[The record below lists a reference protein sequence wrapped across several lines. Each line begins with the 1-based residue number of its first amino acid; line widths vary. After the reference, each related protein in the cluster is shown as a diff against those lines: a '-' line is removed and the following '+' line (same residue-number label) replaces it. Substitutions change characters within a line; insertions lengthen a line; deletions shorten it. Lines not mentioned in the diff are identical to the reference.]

1 MSILYSAAMEIMR
14 VALGRRNQNDP
25 DSNDDKLLQYVKDF
39 VTLTMCND
47 IKVFEQYGTY
57 EFTIDETST
66 DGVIQFNEND
76 DFINIGGQGFVSLT
90 TQPTDS
96 TSWNQIWIYQDPM
109 QFYQKWG
116 VNNEDVLIRGYP
128 TEMLFYGNEIVVRTL
143 PEQSYTIQIYG
154 YKKVMD
160 ADVQPNKGLPYDW
173 WLRYI
178 AYGAARDYAV
188 DYRLSESTKQSID
201 REFNK
206 QKKLMLKRTHGQRK
220 PSSCQP
226 RF

>member
-1 MSILYSAAMEIMR
+1 MTRIYSDAIDIMR
-14 VALGRRNQNDP
+14 VATGRRNQNDP
-25 DSNDDKLLQYVKDF
+25 DSTTEMFLQYVKDF
-39 VTLTMCND
+39 VTLTFCND
-47 IKVFEQYGTY
+47 LKAYENYGTY

-66 DGVIQFNEND
+66 DGVIEFD
-76 DFINIGGQGFVSLT
+76 TTYFINLGGQGFVSLT

-96 TSWNQIWIYQDPM
+96 TSWNEIQIYQDPM

-116 VNNEDVLIRGYP
+116 VRNEDILIRGYP

-143 PEQSYTIQIYG
+143 PDVSYTIQIYG
-154 YKKVMD
+154 YTREID
-160 ADVQPNKGLPYDW
+160 ADVTTSKEIPYDW

-188 DYRLSESTKQSID
+188 DFRLSESTKQSIEK
-201 REFNK
+201 EFRR
-206 QKKLMLKRTHGQRK
+206 QKNLMLTRTHTQRRN
-220 PSSCQP
+220 SRCQP